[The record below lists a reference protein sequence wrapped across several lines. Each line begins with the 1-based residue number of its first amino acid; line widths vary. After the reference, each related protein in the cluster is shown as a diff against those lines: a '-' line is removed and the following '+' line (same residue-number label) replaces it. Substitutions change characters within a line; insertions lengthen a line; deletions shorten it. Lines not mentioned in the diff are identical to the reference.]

1 MQFLMKDK
9 PLTYSEFSPLYP
21 EEANI
26 LTEISSE
33 DILFNIEEGGILKL
47 IQDSYRPIS
56 INIDSELER
65 HKIQFYKS
73 SPYKELLAKALGLKA
88 GKEKPKVLDA
98 TGGMLGDSLLIYAIG
113 VESLTVCERHPIP
126 AVLILNAMKFTKV
139 NISFN
144 FCSAIELDEEFDV
157 IFYDPMY
164 TDKNVK
170 TNAKKEMMIFRDL
183 IGADLDSSEMA
194 LKLRDKASK
203 RLVIKRSVKGASL
216 ISKPDITFKG
226 KSTAYDVYL
235 KH

>member
-9 PLTYSEFSPLYP
+9 PLTYSEFSSLYP

-33 DILFNIEEGGILKL
+33 DILFNIEEGGALKL
-47 IQDSYRPIS
+47 LQDSYRPIC

-126 AVLILNAMKFTKV
+126 AVLIYNALKFTQI
-139 NISFN
+139 NISFR
-144 FCSAIELDEEFDV
+144 FCSATELEDEFDV

-164 TDKNVK
+164 TEKNTK
-170 TNAKKEMMIFRDL
+170 TNAKKEMMIFRNL
-183 IGADLDSSEMA
+183 IGVDLDSSEMA

-203 RLVIKRSVKGASL
+203 RLIIKRSVKGASL
-216 ISKPDITFKG
+216 IPKPDITFKG